1 MWFDLTQ
8 VRSPCL
14 CITHHTRSIVLLM
27 ISNGNMFARMKF
39 DVAQAFPLACSS
51 HQPSMS
57 VSQSA
62 LRDVWRGGQDD
73 RMCAMDIAKAWALRE
88 ASRELH
94 AGKDKLPWVAARV
107 VKNDGTHPSREALR
121 QLFQTIDS
129 DPDWFPGKHSGTKR
143 GPPPVFTAAKRRR
156 CASAMMRLK
165 HEEGDEPSLEEM
177 KQRCPKAVINPE
189 TGLPFTDK
197 ILRRV
202 LTEDCCDLD
211 PEHPWRFQAR
221 LQKRFA
227 SDTHTCAWR
236 HAQKAWAQ
244 HSPFPRIILA
254 ERMHTCVS
262 HGFGDASGIPRL
274 NLTLLS

>member
-1 MWFDLTQ
+1 
-8 VRSPCL
+8 
-14 CITHHTRSIVLLM
+14 
-27 ISNGNMFARMKF
+27 
-39 DVAQAFPLACSS
+39 
-51 HQPSMS
+51 
-57 VSQSA
+57 
-62 LRDVWRGGQDD
+62 
-73 RMCAMDIAKAWALRE
+73 MCAMEIAKAWALRE

-202 LTEDCCDLD
+202 LTEDCYDLD

-227 SDTHTCAWR
+227 SEKLMGLR
-236 HAQKAWAQ
+236 
-244 HSPFPRIILA
+244 LA
-254 ERMHTCVS
+254 MSE
-262 HGFGDASGIPRL
+262 
-274 NLTLLS
+274 TLLGPGFSQTPGWYFHNVVWMDPCSSILPGSKAQWLNMKQFLKGPKGYISDNATMESCNLRGPPTALKQQTL